1 MHECTK
7 EEMEIIQEF
16 QARMKSA
23 KQDLRAGR
31 ALMKRLYKINETA
44 GNFGDAVGINK
55 VKAQV
60 TVTLGALDVLDAA
73 AGEVAVGCY
82 SEPGPIVL
90 GGGR

>member
-1 MHECTK
+1 
-7 EEMEIIQEF
+7 MEIINEF

-23 KQDLRAGR
+23 KQDLREAR

-44 GNFGDAVGINK
+44 GNFEDAVGINK

-60 TVTLGALDVLDAA
+60 TVTLGALDVLDAV
-73 AGEVAVGCY
+73 AGDTAVKCY
-82 SEPGPIVL
+82 TEGGAILL